1 MGISVKLP
9 FNLPPN
15 ILKMEESSPLYTLYG
30 IEYSGMDADA
40 GEFWLFRL
48 CGAASGV
55 QMRKWKTCFLGGD
68 LLGMKYD
75 PVI

>member
-1 MGISVKLP
+1 
-9 FNLPPN
+9 
-15 ILKMEESSPLYTLYG
+15 MEESSPLYTLYG

-55 QMRKWKTCFLGGD
+55 TNEKMKNLVDLGIFWGWYTTQ
-68 LLGMKYD
+68 LYNTVGFF
-75 PVI
+75 